1 MVLATDVGV
10 SPNQSS
16 SSQLVIAQPDQL
28 LKCAEPT
35 CVAHG
40 KKSSNP
46 SVTGLVQACQPS
58 SDSVEQQPS
67 AMR

>member
-1 MVLATDVGV
+1 MVLAADIGV

-16 SSQLVIAQPDQL
+16 SNQLVIAQPDRL

-46 SVTGLVQACQPS
+46 SITGLVQVCQPC

-67 AMR
+67 AVR